1 MLSKLV
7 DLVHAVPELVP
18 LFSKLVDELL
28 SSRTKEQKL
37 DVMKRA
43 TLAAAARRSFLEALP
58 GR

>member
-7 DLVHAVPELVP
+7 ELIAAVPELVP
-18 LFSKLVDELL
+18 LFSQLVDTLF
-28 SSRTKEQKL
+28 SSKTKEQKL

-58 GR
+58 GK